1 MNCEATIRLQNPL
14 KQRYVNTIHAYYNHH
29 DAVITKKSSK
39 AASVSRFSLAVI
51 LGLSLAIGCH
61 TLITIFF

>member
-1 MNCEATIRLQNPL
+1 MDKRPNVSRIDDI
-14 KQRYVNTIHAYYNHH
+14 YIHAYYNHH

-39 AASVSRFSLAVI
+39 AASVYRFSLAVI

-61 TLITIFF
+61 TIITIFF

>member
-1 MNCEATIRLQNPL
+1 MDKRPNMSRIDDIYIQ
-14 KQRYVNTIHAYYNHH
+14 AYYSN
-29 DAVITKKSSK
+29 DAIITKKSSR
-39 AASVSRFSLAVI
+39 ATSVSKFSLAVI

>member
-1 MNCEATIRLQNPL
+1 MDKRPNVSRIDDI
-14 KQRYVNTIHAYYNHH
+14 YIHAYYTY
-29 DAVITKKSSK
+29 DAVVTKKNSR

>member
-1 MNCEATIRLQNPL
+1 MDKRPNVSRADDI
-14 KQRYVNTIHAYYNHH
+14 YIHAYYTH
-29 DAVITKKSSK
+29 DAVVTKKSSR

>member
-1 MNCEATIRLQNPL
+1 MDKRPNMSRIDDIYIQ
-14 KQRYVNTIHAYYNHH
+14 AYYSN
-29 DAVITKKSSK
+29 DAKITQKSSK
-39 AASVSRFSLAVI
+39 AASVSRFSLAVL